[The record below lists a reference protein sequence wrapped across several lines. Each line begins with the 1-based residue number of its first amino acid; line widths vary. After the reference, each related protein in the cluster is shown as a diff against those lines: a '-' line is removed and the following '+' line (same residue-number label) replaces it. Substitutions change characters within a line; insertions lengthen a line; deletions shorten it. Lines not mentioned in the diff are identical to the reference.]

1 MIHPARTCSIT
12 GLALALVTVLTT
24 VMSPAC
30 AAAGLTADLQ
40 AVVDEFLAANP
51 TAPGVVVY
59 VQCPSCDLAWT
70 GTAGTLDRGN
80 DEPLPGDCTFRIAS
94 NTKTYVAT
102 AMLRLAEQGRV
113 NLDDPLSRHLPPTW
127 RDWLVGDGYDV
138 EAMTL
143 RQVLSHTSGLAEH
156 SGDPRYGETVVADP
170 QHHWTRDEQIRL
182 CVQWCDPIGA
192 PGEKYSYSDTGYIIL
207 GGIIERITGEPLGV
221 AVRKLCR
228 YQDLGMTVTWWEYQE
243 PEPTQAG
250 PRAHQY
256 FGDLDTRDWHASF
269 DLYGGGGLITDAR
282 ELGLFMRA
290 LLTGRVFDQQATL
303 QAMTGGGTAPYRLGL
318 MVMELGGHLAFG
330 HQGFWNTFS
339 FHVPTLDLTVA
350 GSVMN
355 HHATNGKELAAALIA
370 TVAEHVAR

>member
-1 MIHPARTCSIT
+1 MNHSARTCGGVWL
-12 GLALALVTVLTT
+12 GLALVSVLT
-24 VMSPAC
+24 VAASPVR
-30 AAAGLTADLQ
+30 AGSKLESDLQ
-40 AVVDEFLAANP
+40 TVIDDFLAANSI
-51 TAPGVVVY
+51 APGVVVY
-59 VQCPSCDLAWT
+59 AQCPSLGLAWT
-70 GTAGTLDRGN
+70 GTTGTLDHGSA
-80 DEPLPGDCTFRIAS
+80 EPLPGDCTFRIAS
-94 NTKTYVAT
+94 NTKTYVAA

-113 NLDDPLSRHLPPTW
+113 NLDDPLARYLPPTW

-143 RQVLSHTSGLAEH
+143 RQVLSHTSGLDEH
-156 SGDPRYGETVVADP
+156 SGDPRYGEAIVDDP
-170 QHHWTRDEQIRL
+170 HHHWTRDEQIQL
-182 CVQWCDPIGA
+182 CVQWCDPVGA
-192 PGEKYSYSDTGYIIL
+192 PGELYSYSDTGYVIL
-207 GGIIERITGEPLGV
+207 GGIIEQITGYPLGV

-243 PEPTQAG
+243 PEPAQAG

-269 DLYGGGGLITDAR
+269 DLYGGGGIITDAR
-282 ELGLFMRA
+282 ELALFMRA
-290 LLTGRVFDQQATL
+290 LLTGRVFDQEATL
-303 QAMTGGGTAPYRLGL
+303 QAMTGGGTSSYRLGL
-318 MVMELGGHLAFG
+318 MVMELGGHVAFG

-339 FHVPTLDLTVA
+339 FHVPSLDLTVA